1 MVSRT
6 TAQHQSVQ
14 GPPDFIVAVGAAP
27 LLPERGLTSCFP
39 HRSKLR
45 PMPLSPYKQ
54 AIARIYGARA
64 RSYDHS
70 GENAAWHLR
79 LCDTLMSR
87 TALQEGELVLDL
99 ATGSGTIALEA
110 ARRVGP
116 NGRVV
121 AVDLAPEM
129 LAEAERKAAEQGL
142 SDVIAFQLA
151 DAEDFRSELRF
162 DHAFCCAAL
171 VWMGDMKQAIAHWQA
186 LLRPGG
192 WLHLQTHSEDAFLAS
207 GVLAEVAAERGIE
220 LRFHRPFGSR
230 DKLRAILAAAGF
242 EAIDILEEPD
252 HVEVPVGQVL
262 RSVPYKDSPFP
273 GQDPS
278 PLLNVGDEEWAAI
291 EAETCARLE
300 QQARNGVILDSR
312 TSLFARAR
320 RPALA

>member
-6 TAQHQSVQ
+6 TAQHQSVEE
-14 GPPDFIVAVGAAP
+14 PPDFIVPVGSAP
-27 LLPERGLTSCFP
+27 LLPERGLTSRHAQRGRLC
-39 HRSKLR
+39 

-64 RSYDHS
+64 LSYDHS
-70 GENAAWHLR
+70 GENTAWHLR
-79 LCDTLMSR
+79 LCDTLLSR
-87 TALQEGELVLDL
+87 AALQEGEQVLDL
-99 ATGSGTIALEA
+99 ATGTGTIALEA

-116 NGRVV
+116 HGRVV

-129 LAEAERKAAEQGL
+129 LAEADRKAAEQGL
-142 SDVIAFQLA
+142 SDVIAFHLA
-151 DAEDFRSELRF
+151 DAETFRLELRF

-171 VWMGDMKQAIAHWQA
+171 VWMSDMKQAIAHWQA

-220 LRFHRPFGSR
+220 LRFHRPFGSSSR
-230 DKLRAILAAAGF
+230 LRAILAAAGF

-252 HVEVPVGQVL
+252 HVEVPVGKVL
-262 RSVPYKDSPFP
+262 RSVPQKDSPFP
-273 GQDPS
+273 GQELS
-278 PLLNVGDEEWAAI
+278 TLLNVGDEEWAAI
-291 EAETCARLE
+291 HGETCARLE